1 MTRPCT
7 CKYPD
12 ATDPCGHSDTSEGC
26 PQHDP
31 YYDERYGDEK
41 ERAMRK
47 QPVVLI
53 VDNPDD
59 MTSVFTLG
67 DVRIIEEDSYYSSR
81 WADSEIEGSER
92 EHVFALWERTA
103 AELEDEWG
111 PNDGADYLRDCA
123 AEGRRRVEARRR
135 YDDG

>member
-1 MTRPCT
+1 M
-7 CKYPD
+7 
-12 ATDPCGHSDTSEGC
+12 S
-26 PQHDP
+26 
-31 YYDERYGDEK
+31 
-41 ERAMRK
+41 K

-81 WADSEIEGSER
+81 WADGEIEGSER

-111 PNDGADYLRDCA
+111 PNDGASYLRECA

-135 YDDG
+135 YDTRNTRPCTCEFPDPAIDPCGHSDTSEGCPRHDPQYDA